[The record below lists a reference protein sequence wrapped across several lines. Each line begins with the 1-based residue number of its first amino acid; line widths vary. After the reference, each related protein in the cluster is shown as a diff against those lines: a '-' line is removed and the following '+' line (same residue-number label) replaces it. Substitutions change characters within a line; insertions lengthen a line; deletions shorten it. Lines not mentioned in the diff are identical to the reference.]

1 MNVKAGR
8 DPALGTAPVGKLFW
22 KLALP
27 AIAAQLVNV
36 LYNIVDRIYIGHI
49 PVYGA
54 AALTGVGVTMP
65 AIMII
70 SAFAA
75 LVSAG
80 GAPRVS
86 MLMGKGAPDSAERI
100 IGTCTFTLCAISLA
114 LTLIMQL
121 FAVPILR
128 LFGASDATLPYALEY
143 TVSARSSCSSRSGS
157 TPSSP
162 RRAFPQRACS
172 P

>member
-1 MNVKAGR
+1 MNVKTGR

-70 SAFAA
+70 LQDACGYKADAWVRSTWFIDRK
-75 LVSAG
+75 
-80 GAPRVS
+80 RV
-86 MLMGKGAPDSAERI
+86 
-100 IGTCTFTLCAISLA
+100 
-114 LTLIMQL
+114 
-121 FAVPILR
+121 
-128 LFGASDATLPYALEY
+128 
-143 TVSARSSCSSRSGS
+143 
-157 TPSSP
+157 
-162 RRAFPQRACS
+162 
-172 P
+172 

>member
-54 AALTGVGVTMP
+54 ARYSASPPFLERLISSAMSRISYPCARQALKRCRRR
-65 AIMII
+65 
-70 SAFAA
+70 SQAA
-75 LVSAG
+75 
-80 GAPRVS
+80 RN
-86 MLMGKGAPDSAERI
+86 
-100 IGTCTFTLCAISLA
+100 
-114 LTLIMQL
+114 
-121 FAVPILR
+121 
-128 LFGASDATLPYALEY
+128 
-143 TVSARSSCSSRSGS
+143 SSRLL
-157 TPSSP
+157 
-162 RRAFPQRACS
+162 
-172 P
+172 

>member
-1 MNVKAGR
+1 MNVKTGR

-86 MLMGKGAPDSAERI
+86 MLM
-100 IGTCTFTLCAISLA
+100 
-114 LTLIMQL
+114 
-121 FAVPILR
+121 
-128 LFGASDATLPYALEY
+128 
-143 TVSARSSCSSRSGS
+143 
-157 TPSSP
+157 
-162 RRAFPQRACS
+162 
-172 P
+172 